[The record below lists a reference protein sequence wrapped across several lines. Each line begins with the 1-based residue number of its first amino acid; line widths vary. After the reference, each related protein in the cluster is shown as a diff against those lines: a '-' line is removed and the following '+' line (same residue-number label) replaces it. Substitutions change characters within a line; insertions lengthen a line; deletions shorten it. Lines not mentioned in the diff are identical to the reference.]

1 MIEYSRSAT
10 QLTQAPVSENA
21 SPALQARSEI
31 LNPKD
36 VDVELIVD
44 R

>member
-1 MIEYSRSAT
+1 MSEYSRSAT

-36 VDVELIVD
+36 DDVELTAA